1 VEEKWEMDKILF
13 IDPEKCTG
21 CRLCETACSLHHEKV
36 VNPSLARIH
45 VAKWE
50 TAGLYIPVVCVQCES
65 PICQTVCPVKAISRD
80 EKTGAVVIDSNV
92 CVGCRLCA
100 LYCPFAGV
108 QIDLKKG
115 RVLKCD
121 LCGGAPICAKF
132 CDPQALQYVKAT
144 TANMMKQRAAAQKF
158 SELMKK
164 MLVSP

>member
-1 VEEKWEMDKILF
+1 MDKILF

-21 CRLCETACSLHHEKV
+21 CRLCETACSISHEKV
-36 VNPSLARIH
+36 CNPTLSRIH

-65 PICQTVCPVKAISRD
+65 PICEQVCPVKAIKRD
-80 EKTGAVVIDSNV
+80 EKTGAVVINYDV

-100 LYCPFAGV
+100 LYCPFAGA
-108 QIDLKKG
+108 QIDAKKG

-121 LCGGAPICAKF
+121 LCDGEPVCVKF
-132 CDPQALQYVKAT
+132 CDPQALQYVKANA
-144 TANMMKQRAAAQKF
+144 ANMMKQRTAAERF

-164 MLVSP
+164 LRAAP

>member
-1 VEEKWEMDKILF
+1 VEKILF

-121 LCGGAPICAKF
+121 LCSGAPVCAKF
-132 CDPQALQYVKAT
+132 CDPQALQHVKAT

-164 MLVSP
+164 MLVAP

>member
-1 VEEKWEMDKILF
+1 MDKILF

-21 CRLCETACSLHHEKV
+21 CRLCETACSIHHEKV
-36 VNPSLARIH
+36 CNPTLSRIH

-50 TAGLYIPVVCVQCES
+50 TAGLYIPVVCVHCES
-65 PICQTVCPVKAISRD
+65 PICEQVCPVRAIKRD
-80 EKTGAVVIDSNV
+80 EKTGAVVINYDA

-100 LYCPFAGV
+100 LYCPFAGA
-108 QIDLKKG
+108 QIDAKKG

-121 LCGGAPICAKF
+121 LCSGEPMCAKF

-144 TANMMKQRAAAQKF
+144 TANMMKQRTAAERF

-164 MLVSP
+164 LRASP

>member
-1 VEEKWEMDKILF
+1 LEKILF

-21 CRLCETACSLHHEKV
+21 CRICETACSLHHEKV
-36 VNPSLARIH
+36 ANPVLARIH

-65 PICQTVCPVKAISRD
+65 PICQTVCPVRAIKRD
-80 EKTGAVVIDSNV
+80 EKTGAVLIDYNL

-100 LYCPFAGV
+100 LYCPFAGA
-108 QIDLKKG
+108 QIDHKKG

-121 LCGGAPICAKF
+121 LCGGNPVCAKF
-132 CDPQALQYVKAT
+132 CDPKALQYVKVT
-144 TANMMKQRAAAQKF
+144 TANMMKQRAAAEKF

-164 MLVSP
+164 LLTTP

>member
-1 VEEKWEMDKILF
+1 MEKILF

-80 EKTGAVVIDSNV
+80 EKTGAVVIDPNV

-121 LCGGAPICAKF
+121 LCDGAPLCAKF

-164 MLVSP
+164 MLVAP

>member
-1 VEEKWEMDKILF
+1 MEKILF

-65 PICQTVCPVKAISRD
+65 PICQTVCPVGAISRD
-80 EKTGAVVIDSNV
+80 EKTGAVVIDPNV

-100 LYCPFAGV
+100 LYCPFAGA

-115 RVLKCD
+115 RILKCD
-121 LCGGAPICAKF
+121 LCGGSPVCAKF

-144 TANMMKQRAAAQKF
+144 TANMLKQRAAAQRF

-164 MLVSP
+164 MLTAP

>member
-1 VEEKWEMDKILF
+1 MQRILF

-21 CRLCETACSLHHEKV
+21 CRICEIACSLHHEKV
-36 VNPSLARIH
+36 VNPMLSRIH

-50 TAGLYIPVVCVQCES
+50 TSGLYIPVVCMQCES
-65 PICQTVCPVKAISRD
+65 PICQTVCPVRAINRD
-80 EKTGAVVIDSNV
+80 EKTGAVTIDSNK

-108 QIDLKKG
+108 QIDARKG

-121 LCGGAPICAKF
+121 LCDGEPVCAKF
-132 CDPQALQYVKAT
+132 CDPKALQYVKTT
-144 TANMMKQRAAAQKF
+144 TANMMKQRVAAEKL

-164 MLVSP
+164 LIVNP

>member
-1 VEEKWEMDKILF
+1 MDKILF

-21 CRLCETACSLHHEKV
+21 CRLCETACSISHEKV
-36 VNPSLARIH
+36 CNPALSRIH

-50 TAGLYIPVVCVQCES
+50 TAGLYIPVVCVHCES
-65 PICQTVCPVKAISRD
+65 PICEQVCPVKAIKRD
-80 EKTGAVVIDSNV
+80 EKTDAVIINYDA

-100 LYCPFAGV
+100 LYCPFAGA
-108 QIDLKKG
+108 QIDAKKG

-121 LCGGAPICAKF
+121 LCNGEPKCAKF

-144 TANMMKQRAAAQKF
+144 TANMMKQRTAVERF

-164 MLVSP
+164 LRASP

>member
-1 VEEKWEMDKILF
+1 MDKILF

-21 CRLCETACSLHHEKV
+21 CRLCETACSISHEKV
-36 VNPSLARIH
+36 CNPTLSRIH

-50 TAGLYIPVVCVQCES
+50 TAGLYIPVVCVHCES
-65 PICQTVCPVKAISRD
+65 PICEQVCPVRAIKRD
-80 EKTGAVVIDSNV
+80 EKTGAVVINYDA

-100 LYCPFAGV
+100 LYCPFAGA
-108 QIDLKKG
+108 QIDAKKG

-121 LCGGAPICAKF
+121 LCNGEPVCAKF

-144 TANMMKQRAAAQKF
+144 TANMMKQRTAAERF

-164 MLVSP
+164 LRASP

>member
-1 VEEKWEMDKILF
+1 MDKILF

-21 CRLCETACSLHHEKV
+21 CRLCETACSISHEKV
-36 VNPSLARIH
+36 CNPTLSRIH

-50 TAGLYIPVVCVQCES
+50 TAGLYIPVVCVHCES
-65 PICQTVCPVKAISRD
+65 PICEQVCPVRAIKRD
-80 EKTGAVVIDSNV
+80 EKTGAVVINYDA

-100 LYCPFAGV
+100 LYCPFAGA
-108 QIDLKKG
+108 QIDAKKG

-121 LCGGAPICAKF
+121 LCNGEPLCAKF

-144 TANMMKQRAAAQKF
+144 TANMMKQRTAAERF

-164 MLVSP
+164 LRASP

>member
-1 VEEKWEMDKILF
+1 LEKILF

-21 CRLCETACSLHHEKV
+21 CRICETACSMHHEKV
-36 VNPSLARIH
+36 ANPSLSRIH

-65 PICQTVCPVKAISRD
+65 PICETVCPVKAIRRD
-80 EKTGAVVIDSNV
+80 EKTGAVLINYEA

-100 LYCPFAGV
+100 LYCPFAGA
-108 QIDLKKG
+108 QIDSKKG

-121 LCGGAPICAKF
+121 LCDGNPVCAKF
-132 CDPQALQYVKAT
+132 CDPKALQFVKAT
-144 TANMMKQRAAAQKF
+144 TANMIKQRTAAEKF

-164 MLVSP
+164 QLATA